1 MNMGLRISLPREQ
14 RIRSIINVIVT
25 IKILKLEEKLKSYQY
40 NYQYTDKNSQ
50 LSISIHEY

>member
-1 MNMGLRISLPREQ
+1 MGLRISLPREQ

-50 LSISIHEY
+50 LSISTQGY